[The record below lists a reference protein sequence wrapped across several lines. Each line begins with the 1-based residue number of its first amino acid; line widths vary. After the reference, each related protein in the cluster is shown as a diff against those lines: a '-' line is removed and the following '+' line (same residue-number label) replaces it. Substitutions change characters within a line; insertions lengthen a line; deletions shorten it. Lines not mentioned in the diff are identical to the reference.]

1 MRANKETAGAELRSR
16 FNRHQKVRVSYLLF
30 LQLQNIRRQCTE
42 NRPINQFGVCA
53 QRRKTA
59 IIQTCLFIPS
69 YPPSY
74 RIGSLGGIG
83 LLLIGIVVASVHSP
97 SARPVPFSTA
107 SVASGVTDSRPVPR
121 RSFPGNGGGGSN
133 EGDEAYRGFSLSVA
147 KLPVPGY
154 RSFEIVAAD
163 EQFDL
168 LALSQNSEVLGTV
181 VPHMIIRSC
190 RVRNVRLRVPT
201 PRAGKMARCN
211 GSRSPTA
218 RIRSSRRYERSGRC
232 RRHQHPLSARKPSFN
247 RVILY
252 PGDAAATYRD
262 LGTLDPDYALPDTN
276 DSRRMRGVSAN
287 LLCLNNRGTLIALVG
302 NRSWFRRADGTK
314 APVGNGVAFDLNN
327 NDTAVGFMSAYE
339 SGAAMWRN
347 ADDPANRPSHPYCP
361 YGRLPGRRGSRTGAV
376 PRSVLTTTETR

>member
-1 MRANKETAGAELRSR
+1 LR
-16 FNRHQKVRVSYLLF
+16 
-30 LQLQNIRRQCTE
+30 
-42 NRPINQFGVCA
+42 
-53 QRRKTA
+53 
-59 IIQTCLFIPS
+59 
-69 YPPSY
+69 
-74 RIGSLGGIG
+74 
-83 LLLIGIVVASVHSP
+83 
-97 SARPVPFSTA
+97 
-107 SVASGVTDSRPVPR
+107 
-121 RSFPGNGGGGSN
+121 
-133 EGDEAYRGFSLSVA
+133 
-147 KLPVPGY
+147 
-154 RSFEIVAAD
+154 AD

-181 VPHMIIRSC
+181 VPTHDYSIMPGTKRPAPRTYAARWKNGTLQRFPIPDGAHQVVAGDMNDRGDVGAISIRY
-190 RVRNVRLRVPT
+190 
-201 PRAGKMARCN
+201 
-211 GSRSPTA
+211 
-218 RIRSSRRYERSGRC
+218 RRG
-232 RRHQHPLSARKPSFN
+232 KPSFN

-347 ADDPANRPSHPYCP
+347 ADDPAKSSVTPLLPVRAASRQAGQSYWRGSAECLNDNGDAVISVPIDSSNGFRRL
-361 YGRLPGRRGSRTGAV
+361 GRSAFYLSRRGKLQFIAQMRGYQRTRVRINASRDVVGFVDTDQQTQTVSSLLYRDGKMYDLTDAARASGWKIVGAV
-376 PRSVLTTTETR
+376 DINNKRQILAYGIRESRSSTAVPILLTPIADGS